1 MPYVFYEELPEGL
14 EAAEVVSQEH
24 YDALA
29 EELAGAMEQREEA
42 LNQIEEAQ
50 RAAREVKAKYAQ
62 MILDGNKTKAEEAK
76 NTETQK
82 AKATTIRDLFA

>member
-1 MPYVFYEELPEGL
+1 MPYVYYEELPEGA

-42 LNQIEEAQ
+42 LTQIEEAQ

-62 MILDGNKTKAEEAK
+62 MILDGNKSKDAESKEI
-76 NTETQK
+76 ETPTPK
-82 AKATTIRDLFA
+82 GTTIRDLFA